1 MLKRLLMPLMLILLL
16 PQFMRA
22 QDVAVYP
29 IDVNAI
35 ITPPHGT
42 CLKDYVG
49 SRRFMVNVLLR
60 DMTKRPDD
68 FVVEMSVKNAGGR
81 VVFRS
86 YFGNLS
92 LHPGKPAYLDSEIQ
106 NGFISQLFN
115 ENNISIGRGYATKCF
130 EEGAYTISFQAFSA
144 YHYPQRRIALS
155 RTSATT
161 LFMQSTVQGPY
172 LIYPYNKDSIACSE
186 TVINFQWQ
194 SANPTGEPLSYQL
207 QVAEVPEGVSANR
220 AFEQNSVLVEDVQN
234 LYHSIYQSV
243 KTEGKYRAD
252 VTYAWRVLVNKL
264 SGETHASPVYTF
276 VYCGTP
282 QVLEPEIP
290 YDPVLSSKRMDYSL
304 DSLHIDSVD
313 TVSITPLAYWKNKPE
328 IAGKGYC
335 GIGIE
340 VRKQGQDKWTPYIIN
355 TVDTTKFQLSN
366 LSYGTLYEIRGQYI
380 KCGEQDTLYG
390 PYGDTLQFIIPD
402 PNRAADCGDDIP
414 PLTDC
419 GDSKGK
425 IMRVGDTINA
435 NGTSVIIDSLSY
447 DEKDSTIITG
457 KGHIE
462 FPIIKN
468 IRLWTKFEKIQINC
482 AGELAKGNI
491 VSIYDPRTAA
501 MIDLEELTGENS
513 TGGGDNPVANSTTE
527 AYSKEKF
534 DAAPAGSF
542 FTKGDTVVMKD
553 DSGNEEIIGR
563 EISLSSD
570 EYASRNALSDDA
582 HFLEFRNDIDP
593 DNIAFDN
600 DKDNIYSRIDQ
611 GKEGYHKFS
620 NAGGRNYI
628 IPWLANNPGKLKP
641 LSVKDI
647 NLKGGSLFDS
657 VKFVMPT
664 NGKYIELSCETT
676 GEGEY
681 KISIPG
687 GAGTRNSFEV
697 YALGKMK
704 GNSSYQDAG
713 KLLIAN
719 YAPRTQKVIIV
730 PVLRE
735 YAVSPDMEQQLNQI
749 YGRLGVSYEVVLDKV
764 FTEIDTVLIDSL
776 KNGLKIG
783 ADDESRWQVE
793 TQEMKELRYSYQLA
807 KGDALD
813 KNAAYIFLVEK
824 AEEPYVGIE
833 GDMPRNQ
840 SVGYIFM
847 NGKESL
853 ADGRLVA
860 HELGHGVYKLQH
872 TFAYKQL
879 AETKGK
885 TDNLMDYN
893 GGSFLAHYQ
902 WRVMQDSVM
911 FVWKVLQDDEDGMLS
926 FFCWLDDGLLN
937 DKRESCVENLLGFFD
952 HIFENSDP
960 GEHYALSLEKKE
972 TKVIKEGYEKWI
984 ASYGINN
991 EDILQN
997 IHEQESFT
1005 SNELKKDHVYVMR
1018 KNTNITGLK
1027 TMTDMIIYVFQ
1038 DNVSLS
1044 EYKISS
1050 SDDMKENTSRVR
1062 CGYRTI
1068 WEKYALVA
1076 FYDEKGNLAL
1086 VVQLK
1091 DFREG
1096 ENLAKVWAEYLLI
1109 SDLSSSKYD
1118 NFSAPF
1124 DNFFNL
1130 HKKEVE
1136 EFWKRK
1142 TALFERLSK
1151 AEYDDLL
1158 KDKEKQSFHVEHGKL
1173 QALEDELSASGHKF
1187 TIDDIRSLYLK
1198 KNPDTPLEE
1207 CEEERLTY
1215 FYGLNEEDLKSC
1227 YESGSLPFTF
1237 VFDGCLNRTQS
1248 LAGGLESS
1256 VSNNDDLENRIKANF
1271 YNKELPKD
1279 TELILD
1285 ENSKTS
1291 ESLHYYPYFQKIYY
1305 FKYLEYVRKFLLEN
1319 NVGIYDIFGYV
1330 GLPNFSKSGDVI
1342 AYDFY
1347 GVFGGT
1353 QRAVLDLDVTE
1364 FDEFY
1369 LVETKLLIEDWYGAD
1384 FKDFFGTGTKAE
1396 TACMNAF
1403 FMLQFCHG
1411 CSPFKTGIYYRDYN
1425 KIYKN
1430 K

>member
-1 MLKRLLMPLMLILLL
+1 
-16 PQFMRA
+16 
-22 QDVAVYP
+22 
-29 IDVNAI
+29 
-35 ITPPHGT
+35 
-42 CLKDYVG
+42 
-49 SRRFMVNVLLR
+49 
-60 DMTKRPDD
+60 MT
-68 FVVEMSVKNAGGR
+68 
-81 VVFRS
+81 
-86 YFGNLS
+86 
-92 LHPGKPAYLDSEIQ
+92 
-106 NGFISQLFN
+106 
-115 ENNISIGRGYATKCF
+115 
-130 EEGAYTISFQAFSA
+130 
-144 YHYPQRRIALS
+144 
-155 RTSATT
+155 
-161 LFMQSTVQGPY
+161 
-172 LIYPYNKDSIACSE
+172 
-186 TVINFQWQ
+186 
-194 SANPTGEPLSYQL
+194 
-207 QVAEVPEGVSANR
+207 
-220 AFEQNSVLVEDVQN
+220 
-234 LYHSIYQSV
+234 
-243 KTEGKYRAD
+243 
-252 VTYAWRVLVNKL
+252 
-264 SGETHASPVYTF
+264 
-276 VYCGTP
+276 
-282 QVLEPEIP
+282 
-290 YDPVLSSKRMDYSL
+290 
-304 DSLHIDSVD
+304 
-313 TVSITPLAYWKNKPE
+313 
-328 IAGKGYC
+328 
-335 GIGIE
+335 
-340 VRKQGQDKWTPYIIN
+340 
-355 TVDTTKFQLSN
+355 
-366 LSYGTLYEIRGQYI
+366 
-380 KCGEQDTLYG
+380 
-390 PYGDTLQFIIPD
+390 
-402 PNRAADCGDDIP
+402 
-414 PLTDC
+414 
-419 GDSKGK
+419 
-425 IMRVGDTINA
+425 
-435 NGTSVIIDSLSY
+435 LSY

-553 DSGNEEIIGR
+553 GIGNEEIIGR

-570 EYASRNALSDDA
+570 EYASRNALADDA

-593 DNIAFDN
+593 DNVAFDN

-611 GKEGYHKFS
+611 GKEGYQKFS

-681 KISIPG
+681 KIRIPG

-730 PVLRE
+730 PVLKE

-776 KNGLKIG
+776 ENGLKIG

-793 TQEMKELRYSYQLA
+793 TQEMKWLRYSYQLA

-824 AEEPYVGIE
+824 AEEPYEGVE

-893 GGSFLAHYQ
+893 NGDFLAHYQ

-911 FVWKVLQDDEDGMLS
+911 FVWKSLQEDEDGMSASYFS
-926 FFCWLDDGLLN
+926 FFCWLDDGRVVG
-937 DKRESCVENLLGFFD
+937 DKRKSCVEDLLGFFD

-960 GEHYALSLEKKE
+960 GEHYALSFEKKE

-997 IHEQESFT
+997 IHEQKSFT

-1027 TMTDMIIYVFQ
+1027 TKTDMIIYVFQ

-1050 SDDMKENTSRVR
+1050 FNDMKNTSRVR
-1062 CGYRTI
+1062 CGYRTFF
-1068 WEKYALVA
+1068 EKYKYALVA

-1091 DFREG
+1091 DFRER

-1109 SDLSSSKYD
+1109 SDLSSPISN
-1118 NFSAPF
+1118 NFSISV
-1124 DNFFNL
+1124 D
-1130 HKKEVE
+1130 KDKTVVK
-1136 EFWKRK
+1136 EFWNRK
-1142 TALFERLSK
+1142 TALFKRLSK
-1151 AEYDDLL
+1151 AEYDDALL
-1158 KDKEKQSFHVEHGKL
+1158 EKTETNKTQSFHVEHGKL

-1187 TIDDIRSLYLK
+1187 TIDYIRSLYLK
-1198 KNPDTPLEE
+1198 KNPDTPLTE
-1207 CEEERLTY
+1207 CEEKRLTY
-1215 FYGLNEEDLKSC
+1215 FYGLDEEDLKSC
-1227 YESGSLPFTF
+1227 YESGSLPLSLI
-1237 VFDGCLNRTQS
+1237 FDECLQLQTTV
-1248 LAGGLESS
+1248 GGLERS
-1256 VSNNDDLENRIKANF
+1256 VSNNDDLENSIKANF

-1319 NVGIYDIFGYV
+1319 NVGINKIFESV
-1330 GLPNFSKSGDVI
+1330 GLPNFSRSGDVI

-1353 QRAVLDLDVTE
+1353 QRAVLDLNVTE
-1364 FDEFY
+1364 FVDFY

-1384 FKDFFGTGTKAE
+1384 FEDFFGTGTKAE

-1411 CSPFKTGIYYRDYN
+1411 CSPFKTGICYRDYN